1 MPKFSELTEVVFLD
15 GDEYLAIVQ
24 DGNSRKHKLRNR
36 AFGIQELDSPVS
48 QFPQITTTTTTIIM
62 GDLTGGYSG
71 ALATGTSMGINNDPL
86 YTGTFENLICVGDI
100 SDTGKP
106 VTTLMSNF
114 TPLANNIFSAAGNHD
129 YDAGITGL
137 QAFQDNAEFDDTY
150 FKVSL
155 GEVDLFFID
164 SNTHT
169 DNNIAS
175 AAAYRASTMGTW
187 VANELAESTAAWKG
201 VVFHHPSY
209 SSESSH
215 GSSTYMRLDWAEL
228 GAHFILNG
236 HAHTY
241 ERLHVDG
248 VVQIIVGT
256 AGGVPR
262 GFGSILPESR
272 QRFGS
277 TTSTSGAGYVRLKAD
292 HNNLILEFLSTG
304 NVIRDQVRLY
314 KKS

>member
-15 GDEYLAIVQ
+15 GDEYIAIVQ

-36 AFGIQELDSPVS
+36 AFGIQELDEPTS
-48 QFPQITTTTTTIIM
+48 QFPYITSSTETIIM

-71 ALATGTSMGINNDPL
+71 ELATGVSTAIGNDPV
-86 YTGTFENLICVGDI
+86 YTGILDNLICVGDI
-100 SDTGKP
+100 SDP
-106 VTTLMSNF
+106 SSPLVMMSNF
-114 TPLANNIFSAAGNHD
+114 TGLATNIFSAAGNHD
-129 YDAGITGL
+129 YDEGIAGL
-137 QAFQDNAEFDDTY
+137 MAFRENAQFDDTY

-155 GEVDLFFID
+155 GEVDLFFLD

-169 DNNIAS
+169 DNSIAS
-175 AAAYRASTMGTW
+175 AAAYRASVMGTW
-187 VANELAESTAAWKG
+187 IATELAASDAAWKG
-201 VVFHHPSY
+201 VIFHHPSY

-256 AGGVPR
+256 AGGIPR
-262 GFGSILPESR
+262 GFSSVLPESR

-277 TTSTSGAGYVRLKAD
+277 SSSTSGAGYLRLKAD
-292 HNNLILEFLSTG
+292 HNNLIFEFLNTG
-304 NVIRDQVRLY
+304 NVLMDQVRLY